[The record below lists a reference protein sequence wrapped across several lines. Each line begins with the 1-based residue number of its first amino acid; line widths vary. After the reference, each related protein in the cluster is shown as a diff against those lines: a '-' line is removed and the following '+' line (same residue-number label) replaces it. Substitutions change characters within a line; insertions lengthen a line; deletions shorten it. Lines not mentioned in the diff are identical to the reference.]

1 MHKDNKQIFFITTI
15 YKKGKKCIEK
25 SYDNIRKS
33 HPFQINNIKS

>member
-15 YKKGKKCIEK
+15 YKKGEEVHRE

-33 HPFQINNIKS
+33 HPFQIHNIKS